1 MSKNMLTFNILSRY
15 FAMAVQNEM
24 MLHQMDVTSAFLN
37 GDLEEEVYMT
47 QPEGFKVKGK
57 EHLVC
62 RLKRSLYGLKQAPRC
77 WNMTLDHLLKNMGFE
92 QTKSDLCLY
101 ISSEGELCIIAVY
114 VDDILLATKSKK
126 RMKDVKSKLSAQFE
140 VKDLGDLQY
149 LLGVS
154 IIQNRSE
161 KSVWIGQ
168 PGYTLNILEKFGLK
182 DAKPV
187 ATPVCVG
194 SKLVKT
200 TESDE
205 LVDENL
211 YQSAVGSLQYLS
223 TMTRPDI
230 TFAVSNVAKYCS
242 KPTNEHWTAVKRILR
257 YLKGT
262 HNFGL
267 LYKKSNSSN
276 CEGFSDS
283 DWAGDVNDRKSTS
296 GYIFQV
302 GDTAISWRSRKQSC
316 VALSTAEAEYIALSQ
331 AAQEAIWLRQ
341 LYTDL
346 QGEPPKPIT
355 VYEDNQAAI
364 CLSKNPQG
372 HGRSKHIEIKYH
384 FIREQVNKKTIEL
397 KYCQTSNMVADM
409 LTKGLGKE
417 RFKKLRELS
426 GLREQSSFK

>member
-1 MSKNMLTFNILSRY
+1 
-15 FAMAVQNEM
+15 
-24 MLHQMDVTSAFLN
+24 
-37 GDLEEEVYMT
+37 
-47 QPEGFKVKGK
+47 
-57 EHLVC
+57 
-62 RLKRSLYGLKQAPRC
+62 
-77 WNMTLDHLLKNMGFE
+77 MTLDHLLKNMGFE
-92 QTKSDLCLY
+92 QTKSDPCLY

-161 KSVWIGQ
+161 KSVWNGQ
-168 PGYTLNILEKFGLK
+168 PAYTLNILEKFGLK

-211 YQSAVGSLQYLS
+211 YQSAVGSIQYLS

-242 KPTNEHWTAVKRILR
+242 KPTKEHWTAVKRIVR

-262 HNFGL
+262 QNFGL
-267 LYKKSNSSN
+267 LYKKSNLSS

-283 DWAGDVNDRKSTS
+283 DWASDVNDRKSSS

-302 GDTAISWRSRKQSC
+302 GGTTKSRRSRKQSC
-316 VALSTAEAEYIALSQ
+316 VALSTTEAEYITLSQ

-346 QGEPPKPIT
+346 QGEPPEPIT

-364 CLSKNPQG
+364 CLSKNPQS
-372 HGRSKHIEIKYH
+372 HRRSKHIEIKYH

-397 KYCQTSNMVADM
+397 KYCQMSNMVADM